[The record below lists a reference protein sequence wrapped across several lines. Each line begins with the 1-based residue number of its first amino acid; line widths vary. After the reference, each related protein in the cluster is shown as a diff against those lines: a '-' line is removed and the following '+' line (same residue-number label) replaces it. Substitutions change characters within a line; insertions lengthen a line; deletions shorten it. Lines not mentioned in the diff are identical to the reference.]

1 MSDAQHFKVVIIGG
15 GPAGIGTAVGLAK
28 RGVGPVVLIDR
39 RAKLGG
45 TPMGYRKKPGGV
57 PTFVEW
63 TRGRVVFGEE
73 LAGRMAKRLAKTD
86 TAIRLGT
93 QVTKIDPAEKRLTLL
108 GPEGVRELT
117 ADAVVL
123 AAGAREQT
131 PAEKGWLAGARTARV
146 GFTRHVTGWLDRHG
160 LLPAR
165 KPVVVGSDLIAYSA
179 AAKLRAAGSD
189 EPVMIDRRQSPSAG
203 FFERLFFRRWTR
215 PDWSGGVTAAGMKG
229 DRAATGVQSS
239 DGIEWPGD
247 GVMVCG
253 ELVPNSELALLG
265 GLAVELPSRQLQ
277 LAPGQAMSEPGWFAA
292 GNVLGGFH
300 GAQWCYFNGR
310 RLAKRIATFLE

>member
-1 MSDAQHFKVVIIGG
+1 MSGGQHFKVAIIGG
-15 GPAGIGTAVGLAK
+15 GPAGIGVAVGLAK
-28 RGVGPVVLIDR
+28 RGIGPVVLIER
-39 RAKLGG
+39 RAGVGG

-86 TAIRLGT
+86 TTIRLSA
-93 QVTKIDPAEKRLTLL
+93 QVTQIDPAEKRLTLL
-108 GPEGVRELT
+108 GPEGVCDVT

-146 GFTRHVTGWLDRHG
+146 GFTRHITGWLDGHG

-189 EPVMIDRRQSPSAG
+189 EPVMIDRRRSPEAS

-215 PDWSGGVTAAGMKG
+215 PDWSGGVSTLEIKG
-229 DRAATGVQSS
+229 HGSPTHVESS
-239 DGIEWPGD
+239 NGREWQGD
-247 GVMVCG
+247 GVIICG
-253 ELVPNSELALLG
+253 QLVPNTELALMAG
-265 GLAVELPSRQLQ
+265 MDVDLPSRQLQ
-277 LAPGQAMSEPGWFAA
+277 LARGQALSQPGWFAA

-310 RLAKRIATFLE
+310 RVARAVARFL

>member
-28 RGVGPVVLIDR
+28 RGVGPVVLIER

-86 TAIRLGT
+86 TVIRLGT

-108 GPEGVRELT
+108 GPDGVRELT

>member
-1 MSDAQHFKVVIIGG
+1 MSIGQHFKVAIIGG
-15 GPAGIGTAVGLAK
+15 GPAGIGAAVGLAK
-28 RGVGPVVLIDR
+28 RGIGPVVLIER
-39 RAKLGG
+39 RAGVGG

-86 TAIRLGT
+86 TTIRLSA
-93 QVTKIDPAEKRLTLL
+93 QVTQIDPAEKRLTLL
-108 GPEGVRELT
+108 GPEGVCDVT

-146 GFTRHVTGWLDRHG
+146 GFTRHITGWLDRHG
-160 LLPAR
+160 SLPAR
-165 KPVVVGSDLIAYSA
+165 KPILVGSDLIAYSA

-189 EPVMIDRRQSPSAG
+189 EPVMIDQRRSPEAS

-215 PDWSGGVTAAGMKG
+215 PDWSGGVSTLEIKG
-229 DRAATGVQSS
+229 HGSPTHVESS
-239 DGIEWPGD
+239 NGREWQGD
-247 GVMVCG
+247 GVIICG
-253 ELVPNSELALLG
+253 QLVPNTELALMAG
-265 GLAVELPSRQLQ
+265 MDVDLPSRQLQ
-277 LAPGQAMSEPGWFAA
+277 LARGQALSQPGWFAA

-310 RLAKRIATFLE
+310 RVARAVARFL

>member
-28 RGVGPVVLIDR
+28 RGVGPVVLIER
-39 RAKLGG
+39 RAELGG

-93 QVTKIDPAEKRLTLL
+93 QVTKIDPVEKRLTLL
-108 GPEGVRELT
+108 GPDGVRELT

>member
-1 MSDAQHFKVVIIGG
+1 VSAERHFRVAVIGA
-15 GPAGIGTAVGLAK
+15 GPAGIGVAVGMAN
-28 RGVGPVVLIDR
+28 RGIGPVVLIER
-39 RAKLGG
+39 RPELGG
-45 TPMGYRKKPGGV
+45 TPMGYRKKPNGV

-63 TRGRVVFGEE
+63 TRGRMVFGEE
-73 LAGRMAKRLAKTD
+73 LAGRMVKRLAQTD
-86 TAIRLGT
+86 TAIRLST
-93 QVTKIDPAEKRLTLL
+93 QVTKIYPAEKRLTLL
-108 GPEGVRELT
+108 GPEGVCDVT

-131 PAEKGWLAGARTARV
+131 PAEKGWLAGARTSRV
-146 GFTRHVTGWLDRHG
+146 SFTRHVTGWLDRHG

-179 AAKLRAAGSD
+179 AAKLQAAGSD
-189 EPVMIDRRQSPSAG
+189 EPVMIDRRRSPAAG
-203 FFERLFFRRWTR
+203 LFERLFFRRWTR
-215 PDWSGGVTAAGMKG
+215 PDWSGGVTFAEING

-239 DGIEWPGD
+239 DGQEWLGD

-253 ELVPNSELALLG
+253 ELVPNTELALLG

-277 LAPGQAMSEPGWFAA
+277 LVRGQELSQPGWFAT

-310 RLAKRIATFLE
+310 RVARAVARFL